1 MALVLIASQ
10 YSRPT
15 DRSAKQVLTR
25 CCRAFCRHSCM
36 QEEGYTVHESYRR
49 SHNAL
54 EMLKVRLEG
63 TSVRCFVLNTVLMP
77 SRPVFP
83 APQDGDYEPGAE
95 QVQERTAGTLC

>member
-1 MALVLIASQ
+1 
-10 YSRPT
+10 
-15 DRSAKQVLTR
+15 
-25 CCRAFCRHSCM
+25 M